1 MFTNLRKRT
10 YKICFIFKKIFFFI
24 FIIVLSQLYHIRS
37 HFVLIHQTENEF
49 APFYVD
55 YLSLPLYRFAFTK
68 QFQMSP
74 IGSISS
80 PSISL
85 DWVPFSFE
93 QGWGGPYPLYVGIWV
108 KVVGCRT
115 PFFIDTL
122 QSSVIFG
129 LCFSPFFRHHLGGSR
144 FSSFLRAHPISRSS
158 FFNDVF

>member
-1 MFTNLRKRT
+1 
-10 YKICFIFKKIFFFI
+10 
-24 FIIVLSQLYHIRS
+24 
-37 HFVLIHQTENEF
+37 
-49 APFYVD
+49 
-55 YLSLPLYRFAFTK
+55 
-68 QFQMSP
+68 MSP

-93 QGWGGPYPLYVGIWV
+93 QGWGGPYPLCVGIWV

-129 LCFSPFFRHHLGGSR
+129 LCFSPFSVIVFGAPR
-144 FSSFLRAHPISRSS
+144 FPVS
-158 FFNDVF
+158 